1 MFRMSDLP
9 KAPNHAL
16 SVSANRLHAT
26 LGEMIHRLPVVI
38 YEAVPSRVHTDLW
51 ALTYV
56 NDALVT
62 MIGYPAED
70 FVGDNPERHL
80 FALIHPDDRVRVG
93 VEYDRCRTTL
103 SMVSLRYRLRHATDG
118 YRTVEERSIFER
130 DPDGRLHCFGCLID
144 SNAPE
149 RQEQYLADLDTRLAR
164 LNADVA
170 IATGQEFLEHLCRRL
185 SHLTGSRQVGI
196 FRVERERYLECLAVV
211 RDGLLLPP
219 YGIPVSQSIFKP
231 LCEQASLELRLGS
244 QDQTWSMLEQIHHV
258 TAIRLNNRQH
268 EWLGVLALGHDHP
281 IERDKTLDR
290 VLELYSDRA
299 VTEIERLGLEERLQE
314 SESRYRAFFE
324 TAVQA
329 SVVVNVQGRI
339 LNLNRAAQRL
349 FGLGADAG
357 DSCIQ
362 LQDIFPRQQPD
373 GRSSLYH
380 FLRYIRD
387 SIQGPVPPEQWHIHT
402 LDGEARIV
410 TVHAVSTVLN
420 LSERVLLTFEDITD
434 QVRAEQELRT
444 QHALQDERQRRLRDL
459 VTLATELERQPSLG
473 DFLEEVCR
481 QLFRQSGI
489 HEAAFFELERDRW
502 HWMSEPESI
511 SPASDRHREA
521 VAQALRSGQS
531 EWRQDP
537 GYWLYFPL
545 LGQKAALAVLVLEC
559 SPRVYDD
566 QEFVSL
572 LMQTISLSFD
582 NLLQRHTL
590 RRQAMRDSLTDLGN
604 RAQLHE
610 WIQDSLDR
618 EPRQT
623 ASLLLF
629 DLNRFKE
636 INDSLGHHFGDRLLC
651 EIGPRVRQA
660 LGRDDNWGICRL
672 GGDEFSVFLPRIRPG
687 QACRLAE
694 GIGEHLR
701 QPYVINALQLQV
713 EASIGIAHYPDQG
726 IDGHE
731 LLRCADVA
739 MYAAKHAGR
748 SLVEFE
754 SALDAN
760 TPQRIAV
767 LSELDQG
774 LREGHL
780 WVAYQPVISASDGST
795 KGFEALV
802 RWQHPE
808 LGALS
813 PTEFIP
819 IAEMGQGI
827 HRITDFVLRTGLDA
841 LAHWRQ
847 RVPDLYLAVNL
858 SSRVLLDQNLPRN
871 IGQLLREHNLPG
883 TSLVLELTEST
894 LLSDPLRA
902 VDIINEL
909 AAIGILVEVDDF
921 GTGYSSLAYLK
932 SLPIQAL
939 KVDKSFVADLLLDPH
954 DRIIVES
961 TIKMAHNLDLA
972 TIAEGVED
980 EATLIEL
987 VKMGCDAIQGY
998 YFSKPLPAADV
1009 DAWLQR
1015 YE

>member
-1 MFRMSDLP
+1 MSDFP
-9 KAPNHAL
+9 RAPISRDLAP
-16 SVSANRLHAT
+16 SSRLLAT
-26 LGEMIHRLPVVI
+26 ADDMIDRLPVVI
-38 YEAVPSRVHTDLW
+38 YEAVPSRVHADLW
-51 ALTYV
+51 ALVYV
-56 NDALVT
+56 NDALT
-62 MIGYPAED
+62 GMTGYAAED
-70 FVGDNPERHL
+70 FIGENPGRHL
-80 FALIHPDDRVRVG
+80 FELIHPEDRVRVG

-103 SMVSLRYRLRHATDG
+103 SMVSLRYRLRHATEG
-118 YRTVEERSIFER
+118 YRLVEERSVFER
-130 DPDGRLHCFGCLID
+130 DPEGRLHSFGCLID

-149 RQEQYLADLDTRLAR
+149 RQAEQLADLDTRLAR

-185 SHLTGSRQVGI
+185 AHLTGVRQVGI
-196 FRVERERYLECLAVV
+196 FRVERGRYLECLAIV
-211 RDGLLLPP
+211 RDGLLLPR
-219 YGIPVSQSIFKP
+219 YGIRVSESLFKP
-231 LCEQASLELRLGS
+231 LAAKDMLELHLAPEDRNWAL
-244 QDQTWSMLEQIHHV
+244 LEQIHHI
-258 TAIRLNNRQH
+258 TAIRLDNRQH

-281 IERDKTLDR
+281 IDRDATLNR

-299 VTEIERLGLEERLQE
+299 VTEIERLGLETRLQE

-329 SVVVNVQGRI
+329 SVVVDIQGRI

-349 FGLGADAG
+349 FGLSADK
-357 DSCIQ
+357 DVPTPD
-362 LQDIFPRQQPD
+362 LNDIFPRQQPD
-373 GRSSLYH
+373 GRASLYH
-380 FLRYIRD
+380 FLRFVRQ
-387 SIQGPVPPEQWHIHT
+387 SIQGPVPPEQWHIRT
-402 LDGEARIV
+402 LNDEPRVV
-410 TVHAVSTVLN
+410 TVYAVSTVLN

-434 QVRAEQELRT
+434 RIRAEQEVQS
-444 QHALQDERQRRLRDL
+444 QHALLNERQSRLRDL
-459 VTLATELERQPSLG
+459 VTLATELERQPSIA
-473 DFLEEVCR
+473 DFLHEVCR
-481 QLFRQSGI
+481 QLHRQSGI
-489 HEAAFFELERDRW
+489 RQAAYYEVDREGW
-502 HWMSEPESI
+502 HWTAASGVETRDSLREHW
-511 SPASDRHREA
+511 PAVKR
-521 VAQALRSGQS
+521 ALDSGQS
-531 EWRQDP
+531 HWFRD
-537 GYWLYFPL
+537 GGHWLYFPL
-545 LGQKAALAVLVLEC
+545 LGHEAVLAVLVLEC
-559 SPRVYDD
+559 GRPVHDD

-610 WIQDSLDR
+610 WVRESLDR
-618 EPRQT
+618 EPRQS

-651 EIGPRVRQA
+651 EIGPRVMRA
-660 LGRDDNWGICRL
+660 LGRDSRWGICRL
-672 GGDEFSVFLPRIRPG
+672 GGDEFSVFLPHTDPG
-687 QACRLAE
+687 DACRLAE
-694 GIGEHLR
+694 GIAEHLR
-701 QPYVINALQLQV
+701 QPYVIDALQLQV

-726 IDGHE
+726 TDGHE

-748 SLVEFE
+748 ALVEFD

-780 WVAYQPVISASDGST
+780 WVAYQPVISAIDGRT

-813 PTEFIP
+813 PAEFIP

-827 HRITDFVLRTGLDA
+827 HRITDFVLSAGLDA
-841 LAHWRQ
+841 LAHWR
-847 RVPDLYLAVNL
+847 RRTPDLYLAVNL
-858 SSRVLLDQNLPRN
+858 SARVLLDQNLPDN
-871 IGQLLREHNLPG
+871 IARLLAKHGLPG
-883 TSLVLELTEST
+883 TALVLELTEST

-909 AAIGILVEVDDF
+909 AAQGIQVEVDDF

-954 DRIIVES
+954 DRVIVES
-961 TIKMAHNLDLA
+961 TIKMAHNLGLA

-998 YFSKPLPAADV
+998 YFSRPLPPLEV
-1009 DAWLQR
+1009 DIWLER
-1015 YE
+1015 NG

>member
-1 MFRMSDLP
+1 
-9 KAPNHAL
+9 
-16 SVSANRLHAT
+16 
-26 LGEMIHRLPVVI
+26 MIHRLPVVI
-38 YEAVPSRVHTDLW
+38 YEAMPSRVQTDLW
-51 ALTYV
+51 VLSYA
-56 NDALVT
+56 NDALLTVT
-62 MIGYPAED
+62 GYPTED
-70 FVGDNPERHL
+70 FVGEYPERHL

-103 SMVSLRYRLRHATDG
+103 SMVSLRYRLLHATDG
-118 YRTVEERSIFER
+118 YRLVEERSIFER
-130 DPDGRLHCFGCLID
+130 DPDGRLHSYGCLID

-149 RQEQYLADLDTRLAR
+149 RQQEYLADLDTRLAR

-185 SHLTGSRQVGI
+185 SHLTGARQVGI
-196 FRVERERYLECLAVV
+196 FRVEHERYLECLAIV
-211 RDGLLLPP
+211 RDGLLLPR
-219 YGIPVSQSIFKP
+219 YGIPVAQSIFKP
-231 LCEQASLELRLGS
+231 LGAQDSLELYLDS
-244 QDQTWSMLEQIHHV
+244 KDQTWTMLEHIHHV

-281 IERDKTLDR
+281 IERDRTLDR

-299 VTEIERLGLEERLQE
+299 VTEIERLGLEDRLQE

-339 LNLNRAAQRL
+339 LDLNRAAQQL
-349 FGLGADAG
+349 FGLISETYDAR
-357 DSCIQ
+357 IE

-380 FLRYIRD
+380 FLHYIRH
-387 SIQGPVPPEQWHIHT
+387 SIQGPVPPERWHIHR

-410 TVHAVSTVLN
+410 TVYAVSTVLN

-444 QHALQDERQRRLRDL
+444 QHALQNERQGRLRNL
-459 VTLATELERQPSLG
+459 VALATELERQPSLG
-473 DFLEEVCR
+473 DFLYEACR
-481 QLFRQSGI
+481 QLYRQSGI
-489 HEAAFFELERDRW
+489 HEAAFFEREQDRW
-502 HWMSEPESI
+502 HSMAN
-511 SPASDRHREA
+511 PAPTGAPQQHRGA
-521 VAQALRSGQS
+521 VARALRSGQS
-531 EWRQDP
+531 DWRRDT
-537 GYWLYFPL
+537 GHWLYFPL
-545 LGQKAALAVLVLEC
+545 LGRDAPLAVLVLGC
-559 SPRVYDD
+559 SQPVYDD

-590 RRQAMRDSLTDLGN
+590 RQQAMRDSLTDLGN

-610 WIQDSLDR
+610 WIRESLAQD
-618 EPRQT
+618 PRQT

-651 EIGPRVRQA
+651 EIGPRVRLA
-660 LGRDDNWGICRL
+660 LDRDNNWGICRL
-672 GGDEFSVFLPRIRPG
+672 GGDEFAVFLPRIRSEK
-687 QACRLAE
+687 ACRLAE
-694 GIGEHLR
+694 DISEHLR
-701 QPYVINALQLQV
+701 RPYVIDALQLQV

-726 IDGHE
+726 NDGHE

-780 WVAYQPVISASDGST
+780 WVAYQPVISASDGRT

-813 PTEFIP
+813 PAEFIP

-827 HRITDFVLRTGLDA
+827 HRITEFVLHTGLAA
-841 LAHWRQ
+841 LANWRR
-847 RVPDLYLAVNL
+847 RVPDLYIAVNL

-871 IGQLLREHNLPG
+871 IERLLREHGLPG
-883 TSLVLELTEST
+883 TALVLELTEST

-909 AAIGILVEVDDF
+909 AAIGIQVEVDDF

-998 YFSKPLPAADV
+998 YFSKPLPPADV
-1009 DAWLQR
+1009 DVWLKR

>member
-9 KAPNHAL
+9 KAPNHAP
-16 SVSANRLHAT
+16 SVSARRLHAT
-26 LGEMIHRLPVVI
+26 LGDMIHRLPVVI
-38 YEAVPSRVHTDLW
+38 YEAMPSRGQTDLW
-51 ALTYV
+51 VLSYT
-56 NDALVT
+56 NDALLTVT
-62 MIGYPAED
+62 GYPAED
-70 FVGDNPERHL
+70 FVGENPLRHL
-80 FALIHPDDRVRVG
+80 FSLIHPDDRVRVG

-103 SMVSLRYRLRHATDG
+103 SMVSLRYRLMHATG
-118 YRTVEERSIFER
+118 EYRMVEERSIFER
-130 DPDGRLHCFGCLID
+130 DPDGRLHSYGCLID

-149 RQEQYLADLDTRLAR
+149 RQQEYLADLDTRLAR

-185 SHLTGSRQVGI
+185 SHLTGARQVGI
-196 FRVERERYLECLAVV
+196 FRVEHERYLECLAVV
-211 RDGLLLPP
+211 RDGLLLPR
-219 YGIPVSQSIFKP
+219 YGIPVAQSIFKP
-231 LCEQASLELRLGS
+231 LGGQDSLELYLDS
-244 QDQTWSMLEQIHHV
+244 KDQTWTMLKQIHHV

-281 IERDKTLDR
+281 IERDRTLDR

-299 VTEIERLGLEERLQE
+299 VTEIERLGLEDRLQE

-339 LNLNRAAQRL
+339 LGLNRAAQQL
-349 FGLGADAG
+349 FGLETRANDAR
-357 DSCIQ
+357 IE
-362 LQDIFPRQQPD
+362 LQDVFPRQQPD

-380 FLRYIRD
+380 FLHFIRH
-387 SIQGPVPPEQWHIHT
+387 SISGPVPPEQWHIHT

-410 TVHAVSTVLN
+410 TVYAVSTVLN

-434 QVRAEQELRT
+434 QVRAEQELRA
-444 QHALQDERQRRLRDL
+444 QQALQNERQGRLRDL
-459 VTLATELERQPSLG
+459 VALATELERQPSLT
-473 DFLEEVCR
+473 DFSHEACR
-481 QLFRQSGI
+481 QLYRQRGI
-489 HEAAFFELERDRW
+489 HEAAFFERERERW
-502 HWMSEPESI
+502 QSMSD
-511 SPASDRHREA
+511 PASSGLPEQHREA
-521 VAQALRSGQS
+521 IARALHSGQS
-531 EWRQDP
+531 DWRRDS

-545 LGQKAALAVLVLEC
+545 LGQNAPLVVVVLEC
-559 SPRVYDD
+559 SQPVYDD

-572 LMQTISLSFD
+572 LMQTVSLSFD

-590 RRQAMRDSLTDLGN
+590 RQQAMRDSLTNLGN

-610 WIQDSLDR
+610 WIRDSLDQD
-618 EPRQT
+618 PSQT

-651 EIGPRVRQA
+651 EIGPRVRLA
-660 LGRDDNWGICRL
+660 LGRDNNWGICRL
-672 GGDEFSVFLPRIRPG
+672 GGDEFAVFLPRIRSE
-687 QACRLAE
+687 QACLLAE
-694 GIGEHLR
+694 VISEQLCR
-701 QPYVINALQLQV
+701 PYVIDAMQLQV

-748 SLVEFE
+748 PLVEFE

-780 WVAYQPVISASDGST
+780 WVAYQPVISASDGRT

-813 PTEFIP
+813 PSEFIP

-827 HRITDFVLRTGLDA
+827 HRITEFVLHTGLEA
-841 LAHWRQ
+841 LANWRR

-871 IGQLLREHNLPG
+871 IERLLCEHGLPG
-883 TSLVLELTEST
+883 TALVLELTEST

-909 AAIGILVEVDDF
+909 AVIGIQVEVDDF

-954 DRIIVES
+954 DRVIVES

-998 YFSKPLPAADV
+998 YFSKPLPPADV
-1009 DAWLQR
+1009 DVWLKR